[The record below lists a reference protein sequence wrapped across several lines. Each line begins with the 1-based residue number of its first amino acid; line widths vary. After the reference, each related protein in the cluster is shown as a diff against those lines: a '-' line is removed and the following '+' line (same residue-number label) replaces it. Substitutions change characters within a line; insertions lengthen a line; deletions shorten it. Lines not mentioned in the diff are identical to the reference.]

1 MFGLEQSTLVLL
13 IIAIALVLFVTEWIP
28 LAATAMGVAVSFYLI
43 GAVDADTA
51 LKSFSSK
58 TAMIIAAM
66 AIIGEA
72 VFQTGGAAKVGNIL
86 TKFAKDER
94 HFIFAIVMFSG
105 IMSGFLSNTGA
116 AALLIAL
123 ILGVSAST
131 GMKRSKLMYPVIVG
145 CCFGGGIT
153 IVGTTSGP
161 FLKEALENL
170 NIGQT
175 MSFFEF
181 APLSLILLITAAF
194 YMATIGYKLLPD
206 EPRNQ
211 DSESTSGA
219 RNSDFSD
226 VPDWKRMVS
235 IGVMIG
241 TFLGMIFEKRIGIPL
256 HFTAIIGAWIVVC
269 TRCITMKA
277 ATRAI
282 PMSGIIIYAGM
293 VPLAKAM
300 TNSGAAKLIADGSL
314 KVLGSIN
321 SPIIILFLIFL
332 IITPI
337 TNFMSNAATI
347 ILFTPIAIIIAES
360 LGINPKAILI
370 AVRFAASIAIAT
382 PVAMPA
388 NSMAVEPGG
397 YKFID
402 YLRPGLPFTFIAVII
417 SIAYIAIFYPL
428 TMTN

>member
-1 MFGLEQSTLVLL
+1 MTFGMDPAILVIL
-13 IIAIALVLFVTEWIP
+13 IILVALVMFITEWIP
-28 LAATAMGVAVSFYLI
+28 LPATAMAVAVSFYLI
-43 GAVDADTA
+43 GAVDANTA
-51 LKSFSSK
+51 LKSFSSS

-72 VFQTGGAAKVGNIL
+72 VFQTGGADRIGRLL
-86 TKFAKDER
+86 TKFGSNER
-94 HFIFAIVMFSG
+94 YLIFAIVMFSG
-105 IMSGFLSNTGA
+105 TMSGFLSNTGA

-123 ILGVSAST
+123 ILGMCSST

-161 FLKEALENL
+161 FLKETLEAL
-170 NIGQT
+170 NIGET

-181 APLSLILLITAAF
+181 APLSLLLLVIAAV
-194 YMATIGYKLLPD
+194 YMATIGYRLLPD
-206 EPRNQ
+206 APRN
-211 DSESTSGA
+211 DDKDMGHDVKT
-219 RNSDFSD
+219 SDFSG
-226 VPDWKRMVS
+226 VPKWKMVLS
-235 IGVMIG
+235 LCLMVG
-241 TFLGMIFEKRIGIPL
+241 TFLGMIFEKQVGIPL
-256 HFTAIIGAWIVVC
+256 HFIAILGALIAVC
-269 TRCITMKA
+269 ARCITVKA

-282 PMSGIIIYAGM
+282 PISGIIIYAAM
-293 VPLAKAM
+293 VPVADAM
-300 TNSGAAKLIADGSL
+300 TNSGAADLIANASL
-314 KVLGSIN
+314 RVLGSLG
-321 SPIIILFLIFL
+321 SPILILLLIFL

-347 ILFTPIAIIIAES
+347 ILFTPIALIVAES

-402 YLRPGLPFTFIAVII
+402 YLKPGLPLTVICVVV
-417 SIAYIAIFYPL
+417 SIVYIACFYPL
-428 TMTN
+428 G

>member
-1 MFGLEQSTLVLL
+1 MVLGINPAILVIL
-13 IIAIALVLFVTEWIP
+13 IILIALVLFVTEWIP
-28 LAATAMGVAVSFYLI
+28 LPATAMAVAVSFYLI
-43 GAVDADTA
+43 GAIDADTA
-51 LKSFSSK
+51 LKSFASS

-72 VFQTGGAAKVGNIL
+72 VFQTGGADRIGHLL
-86 TKFAKDER
+86 TKFAKNER
-94 HFIFAIVMFSG
+94 YLIFAIVMFSG

-123 ILGVSAST
+123 ILGISAST

-161 FLKEALENL
+161 FLKETLEGL

-175 MSFFEF
+175 MGFFEF
-181 APLSLILLITAAF
+181 APLSLILLVISAI
-194 YMATIGYKLLPD
+194 YMATLGYKLLPD
-206 EPRNQ
+206 SPRN
-211 DSESTSGA
+211 ESTDQGSSSDA
-219 RNSDFSD
+219 ADFSGI
-226 VPDWKRMVS
+226 PKWKTALSLGLMVA
-235 IGVMIG
+235 
-241 TFLGMIFEKRIGIPL
+241 TFLGMIFEEQIGIPL
-256 HFTAIIGAWIVVC
+256 HFIAIIGALIAVSA
-269 TRCITMKA
+269 RCITVKA

-282 PMSGIIIYAGM
+282 PVSGIIIYAAM
-293 VPLAKAM
+293 VPVAKAM
-300 TNSGAAKLIADGSL
+300 TNSGAADLIADVSL
-314 KVLGSIN
+314 KVLGSLG
-321 SPIIILFLIFL
+321 SPVLILCLIFL
-332 IITPI
+332 IITPL

-347 ILFTPIAIIIAES
+347 ILFTPIALIVAET
-360 LGINPKAILI
+360 LGIGPKAILI

-402 YLRPGLPFTFIAVII
+402 YLKPGLPLTLICIVV
-417 SIAYIAIFYPL
+417 SVGYIAMFYPL
-428 TMTN
+428 G

>member
-1 MFGLEQSTLVLL
+1 MTLGIDPAILVILILL
-13 IIAIALVLFVTEWIP
+13 AALVLFVTEWIP
-28 LAATAMGVAVSFYLI
+28 LPATAMSVAVAFYLI
-43 GAVDADTA
+43 GAIDADTA
-51 LKSFSSK
+51 LKSFASS

-66 AIIGEA
+66 AVIGEA
-72 VFQTGGAAKVGNIL
+72 VFQTGGADKIGHLL
-86 TKFAKDER
+86 TRFAKNER
-94 HFIFAIVMFSG
+94 HLIFAIVMFSG

-123 ILGVSAST
+123 ILGISAST

-161 FLKEALENL
+161 FLKETLEGL

-181 APLSLILLITAAF
+181 APLSLVLLLVSAV

-206 EPRNQ
+206 APRNA
-211 DSESTSGA
+211 DSDSVSA
-219 RNSDFSD
+219 AKSNDFS
-226 VPDWKRMVS
+226 VIPRWKTNLSLCLMV
-235 IGVMIG
+235 G
-241 TFLGMIFEKRIGIPL
+241 TFLGMIFEKQIGIPL
-256 HFTAIIGAWIVVC
+256 HFIAIIGALIAVSA
-269 TRCITMKA
+269 RCITVKS

-282 PMSGIIIYAGM
+282 PISGIIIYAAM
-293 VPLAKAM
+293 VPVAKAM
-300 TNSGAAKLIADGSL
+300 TNSGAADMIANASL
-314 KVLGSIN
+314 NVLGSIG
-321 SPIIILFLIFL
+321 SPVLILCLIFL
-332 IITPI
+332 IITPL

-347 ILFTPIAIIIAES
+347 ILFTPIALIVAET
-360 LGINPKAILI
+360 LGIGPKAILI

-402 YLRPGLPFTFIAVII
+402 YVKPGLPLTFICIAV
-417 SIAYIAIFYPL
+417 SIVYIALFYPL
-428 TMTN
+428 G

>member
-1 MFGLEQSTLVLL
+1 MVLGINPAILVIL
-13 IIAIALVLFVTEWIP
+13 IILIALVLFVTEWIP
-28 LAATAMGVAVSFYLI
+28 LPATAMAVAVSFYLI
-43 GAVDADTA
+43 GAIDADTA
-51 LKSFSSK
+51 LKSFASS

-72 VFQTGGAAKVGNIL
+72 VFQTGGADRIGHLL
-86 TKFAKDER
+86 TKFAKNER
-94 HFIFAIVMFSG
+94 YLIFAIVMFSG

-123 ILGVSAST
+123 ILGISAST

-161 FLKEALENL
+161 FLKETLEGL

-175 MSFFEF
+175 MGFFEF
-181 APLSLILLITAAF
+181 APLSLILLVISAI
-194 YMATIGYKLLPD
+194 YMATLGYKLLPD
-206 EPRNQ
+206 SPRN
-211 DSESTSGA
+211 ESTDQGSSSDA
-219 RNSDFSD
+219 ADFSGI
-226 VPDWKRMVS
+226 PKWKTALSLGLMVA
-235 IGVMIG
+235 
-241 TFLGMIFEKRIGIPL
+241 TFLGMIFEKQIGIPL
-256 HFTAIIGAWIVVC
+256 HFIAIIGALIAVSA
-269 TRCITMKA
+269 RCITVKA

-282 PMSGIIIYAGM
+282 PVSGIIIYAAM
-293 VPLAKAM
+293 VPVAKAM
-300 TNSGAAKLIADGSL
+300 TNSGAANLIADASL
-314 KVLGSIN
+314 KVLGSLG
-321 SPIIILFLIFL
+321 SPILILCLIFL
-332 IITPI
+332 IITPL

-347 ILFTPIAIIIAES
+347 ILFTPIALIVAET
-360 LGINPKAILI
+360 LGIGPKAILI

-402 YLRPGLPFTFIAVII
+402 YLKPGLPLTLICIVVSVGYIAV
-417 SIAYIAIFYPL
+417 FYPL
-428 TMTN
+428 G